1 MTYTVPHCI
10 GKQKIIDPHAR
21 RLPVHNPADGQLI
34 GEICIATHALCDE
47 AVLKAEEAFQQWSQT
62 TPSKRMQIL
71 FNFREILIKERA
83 ILAETV
89 TREHGKTIEDAKGS
103 ISRGIELV
111 EFHCGLLNQVQGA
124 WTANVSQH
132 IDCATIRQP
141 LGVCAGASP
150 FNFPV
155 MVPLWMMIPAIAYGN
170 TFILKP
176 SEQTPSATNQLLEYL
191 LQAGL
196 PEGVVNIIHG
206 DKTTVD
212 YLLKHPKI
220 CAFTAVASTPVAQCI
235 YETAIQQGK
244 RSMTFGGAKNHA
256 VIMPDANLEET
267 AKALVGAAF
276 GSAGERCMA
285 ISVAVAV
292 TDSLADALIARLV
305 PLIEAIRVD
314 SGAQASCDMGPL
326 ISAKHRLRVLTLI
339 EEGVKA
345 GAKLVVDGRG
355 FRHPTSPQGF
365 YLGPSLFDN
374 VAEEMSIY
382 QEEIFGPVLLIKRVQ
397 SFEEALAVVNH
408 NSYGNGTAI
417 FTDSGYYAHEFSRR
431 VSVGMVGVNVPIPVP
446 IASHPF
452 GGWKRSS
459 FGDNGM
465 HGTESIH
472 FYTKLKTITS
482 RWIEH
487 QSASQKEDASG
498 LFNMPTHQGEA
509 S

>member
-176 SEQTPSATNQLLEYL
+176 SEQTPSRSE
-191 LQAGL
+191 
-196 PEGVVNIIHG
+196 EVV
-206 DKTTVD
+206 
-212 YLLKHPKI
+212 
-220 CAFTAVASTPVAQCI
+220 
-235 YETAIQQGK
+235 
-244 RSMTFGGAKNHA
+244 
-256 VIMPDANLEET
+256 
-267 AKALVGAAF
+267 
-276 GSAGERCMA
+276 
-285 ISVAVAV
+285 
-292 TDSLADALIARLV
+292 
-305 PLIEAIRVD
+305 
-314 SGAQASCDMGPL
+314 
-326 ISAKHRLRVLTLI
+326 
-339 EEGVKA
+339 
-345 GAKLVVDGRG
+345 
-355 FRHPTSPQGF
+355 
-365 YLGPSLFDN
+365 
-374 VAEEMSIY
+374 
-382 QEEIFGPVLLIKRVQ
+382 
-397 SFEEALAVVNH
+397 
-408 NSYGNGTAI
+408 
-417 FTDSGYYAHEFSRR
+417 
-431 VSVGMVGVNVPIPVP
+431 
-446 IASHPF
+446 
-452 GGWKRSS
+452 
-459 FGDNGM
+459 
-465 HGTESIH
+465 
-472 FYTKLKTITS
+472 
-482 RWIEH
+482 
-487 QSASQKEDASG
+487 
-498 LFNMPTHQGEA
+498 
-509 S
+509 